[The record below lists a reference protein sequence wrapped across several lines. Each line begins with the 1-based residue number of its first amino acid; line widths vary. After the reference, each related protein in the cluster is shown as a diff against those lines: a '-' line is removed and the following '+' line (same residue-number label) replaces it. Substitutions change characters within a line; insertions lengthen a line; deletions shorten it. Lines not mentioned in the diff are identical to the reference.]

1 METES
6 TVPITPLS
14 DVRDP
19 CHNDDD
25 DPIASLSVEA
35 DLIRLYAYSIGSNDP
50 DPPRFSRDAPAQ
62 PSLSLSSLFK
72 KICKLSSLRS
82 VRVKTKQKKRKH
94 GRKFSDLRASRR
106 LARCRRERGATWP
119 LRRISSRISVLF
131 HIRCQSSDVVS
142 LSLSFEVTRAA
153 ISPGFRAP
161 RFSLCSFSAARRTA
175 DAKVA
180 LGRG

>member
-62 PSLSLSSLFK
+62 PSLSLSLPCS
-72 KICKLSSLRS
+72 
-82 VRVKTKQKKRKH
+82 
-94 GRKFSDLRASRR
+94 RKFANCL
-106 LARCRRERGATWP
+106 L
-119 LRRISSRISVLF
+119 
-131 HIRCQSSDVVS
+131 
-142 LSLSFEVTRAA
+142 
-153 ISPGFRAP
+153 
-161 RFSLCSFSAARRTA
+161 SAASA
-175 DAKVA
+175 
-180 LGRG
+180 